1 MAVASAALRRGASPL
16 VYSAE
21 GPDDPAVLGFD
32 AQARKAGLTRGDAA
46 QRVGLAL
53 AEVMRRLLD
62 RHPALRRVVVAGG
75 DSAGAVAGALDIA
88 ALSVI
93 AGIAPGAPLCRAWS
107 QRPDRDGLE
116 IVLKGGQ
123 MGAPGFFGDVLLGC
137 PPG

>member
-1 MAVASAALRRGASPL
+1 MAPVQSSQVNWLQ
-16 VYSAE
+16 
-21 GPDDPAVLGFD
+21 GPAGVTPGLKKLNSLEQTLNKRLTVLGLCF
-32 AQARKAGLTRGDAA
+32 G
-46 QRVGLAL
+46 
-53 AEVMRRLLD
+53 
-62 RHPALRRVVVAGG
+62 
-75 DSAGAVAGALDIA
+75 
-88 ALSVI
+88 I

>member
-1 MAVASAALRRGASPL
+1 MSDSRLRIA
-16 VYSAE
+16 
-21 GPDDPAVLGFD
+21 
-32 AQARKAGLTRGDAA
+32 
-46 QRVGLAL
+46 
-53 AEVMRRLLD
+53 
-62 RHPALRRVVVAGG
+62 
-75 DSAGAVAGALDIA
+75 SAGASGRMGRMLIEAVLAAPDCLLAGALDIA